1 MLILDEF
8 MKELAILHDTIDKL
22 SDGYPDS
29 LVFIRGDAN
38 ASITLGTTTSV
49 TSCSDTSC
57 RGVPKNKILEFQTP
71 HAHGCSLGM

>member
-38 ASITLGTTTSV
+38 ASV
-49 TSCSDTSC
+49 TPRD
-57 RGVPKNKILEFQTP
+57 GNKRELLFR
-71 HAHGCSLGM
+71 